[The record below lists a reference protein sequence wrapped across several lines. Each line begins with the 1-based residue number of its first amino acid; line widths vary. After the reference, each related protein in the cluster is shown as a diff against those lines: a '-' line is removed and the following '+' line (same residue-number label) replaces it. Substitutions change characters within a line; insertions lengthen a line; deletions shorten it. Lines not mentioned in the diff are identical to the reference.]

1 MLRST
6 LRRKP
11 SASSY
16 TQLGLEQHATVL
28 HECTYG
34 MSCQVRSGARVS
46 DKEYSVICDEVDST
60 ASGRRPAE
68 GMAGGDRRRY
78 RVVTSTPDG
87 G

>member
-6 LRRKP
+6 SRRKP

-16 TQLGLEQHATVL
+16 TQRGLEQHATVL
-28 HECTYG
+28 HECTYD
-34 MSCQVRSGARVS
+34 MSCQVGLRARVS
-46 DKEYSVICDEVDST
+46 DKESSVICDEVDST
-60 ASGRRPAE
+60 ANGRHPGA
-68 GMAGGDRRRY
+68 GMTGGDRRRY